1 MLPLFTTLAV
11 GAAAGFI
18 LLKLKVPGG
27 MMVGSIIGVSCLTIL
42 TGFSAMPYA
51 AKQVAQMA
59 AGAFIGC
66 SVEREDLSRLRYIY
80 KPAAA
85 MLLALLVL
93 NLTMG
98 FLIRAITPLDLLTAF
113 LCAIPGGI
121 SEMPL
126 IAMDFGADA
135 AKVAVMQFARMVVGV
150 GFFPGF
156 IAWVNKREEPGAGE
170 ASAASCACSPQ
181 ASPEVCPPA
190 PPAPSPA
197 ARWMPVLTAV
207 ACAAVCG
214 VAGVYS
220 PIPSGALLLPMLGVI
235 GLKLRRVPVHLP
247 RRLRR
252 FAQVL
257 AGSYIGCS
265 VTQQDLLDLKQLAVP
280 AAILLAGYLLNSY
293 LSGRML
299 RRYFG
304 LTLKQGMLATSPA
317 GASDIALI
325 SADIGVQS
333 ADVVIL
339 QVLRML
345 AAISVFPYILQF
357 VASAVGG

>member
-27 MMVGSIIGVSCLTIL
+27 MMVGAIIGVSCLTIL

-51 AKQVAQMA
+51 AKQAAQMA

-85 MLLALLVL
+85 MLFALLAL
-93 NLTMG
+93 NLIMG
-98 FLIRAITPLDLLTAF
+98 FVIYAITPLDLLTAF

-156 IAWVNKREEPGAGE
+156 IAWVNKREVPE
-170 ASAASCACSPQ
+170 AAEAAATSCAPCAASNPEACT
-181 ASPEVCPPA
+181 PPA
-190 PPAPSPA
+190 LSCWV
-197 ARWMPVLTAV
+197 ARWKPILTAV
-207 ACAAVCG
+207 VCAAVCG
-214 VAGVYS
+214 IAGLYS
-220 PIPSGALLLPMLGVI
+220 PIPSGALLLPILGVL
-235 GLKLRRVPVHLP
+235 GLKLRRVPIHLP
-247 RRLRR
+247 RKLRR

-265 VTQQDLLDLKQLAVP
+265 VTYQDLLDLKQLTVP
-280 AAILLAGYLLNSY
+280 AVILLAGYLLNSY

>member
-11 GAAAGFI
+11 GAVAGFI

-27 MMVGSIIGVSCLTIL
+27 MMVGAIIGVSCLTIL
-42 TGFSAMPYA
+42 TGYSAMPYA
-51 AKQVAQMA
+51 AKQAAQMA

-93 NLTMG
+93 NLIMG
-98 FLIRAITPLDLLTAF
+98 FVIYAITPLDLLTAL

-156 IAWVNKREEPGAGE
+156 IAWVNKREAPDTGA
-170 ASAASCACSPQ
+170 AAVVCCAL
-181 ASPEVCPPA
+181 SPEANPEACVPPE
-190 PPAPSPA
+190 PSGWA
-197 ARWMPVLTAV
+197 ARWKPILTAV
-207 ACAAVCG
+207 ACAVVCG

-247 RRLRR
+247 RKLRR

-265 VTQQDLLDLKQLAVP
+265 VTYQDLLDLKQLAVP
-280 AAILLAGYLLNSY
+280 AVILLAGYLLNSY
-293 LSGRML
+293 FSGRML
-299 RRYFG
+299 QRHFG

-345 AAISVFPYILQF
+345 AAISVFPYILRF
-357 VASAVGG
+357 VASAIGG

>member
-1 MLPLFTTLAV
+1 MLSLFTTLAV
-11 GAAAGFI
+11 GAATGFI
-18 LLKLKVPGG
+18 LLKLKVPGA

-51 AKQVAQMA
+51 AKQAAQMA

-80 KPAAA
+80 KPASV
-85 MLLALLVL
+85 MLLALLIL

-98 FLIRAITPLDLLTAF
+98 FLIYAITPLDLLTAF

-156 IAWVNKREEPGAGE
+156 IAWVNKREEPGAG
-170 ASAASCACSPQ
+170 AADASCAPSPEAKSKEP
-181 ASPEVCPPA
+181 ASPNLPGLIA
-190 PPAPSPA
+190 G
-197 ARWMPVLTAV
+197 WKPVFTAV

-214 VAGVYS
+214 VAGLYS

-235 GLKLRRVPVHLP
+235 GLKLRRIPVSLP
-247 RRLRR
+247 RKLRR
-252 FAQVL
+252 LAQVL

-265 VTQQDLLDLKQLAVP
+265 VTYQDLLDLKQLAGP
-280 AAILLAGYLLNSY
+280 AVILLAGYLLNSY

>member
-11 GAAAGFI
+11 GAVAGFI

-27 MMVGSIIGVSCLTIL
+27 MMVGAIIGVSCLTIF

-51 AKQVAQMA
+51 AKQAAQMT

-80 KPAAA
+80 KPASV
-85 MLLALLVL
+85 MLLALLAL
-93 NLTMG
+93 NLIMG
-98 FLIRAITPLDLLTAF
+98 FVICAITPLDLLTAF

-121 SEMPL
+121 SETPL

-156 IAWVNKREEPGAGE
+156 IAWVNKREEPGVGE
-170 ASAASCACSPQ
+170 AATAYCTPCSETNSGARIPSEPSCW
-181 ASPEVCPPA
+181 V
-190 PPAPSPA
+190 
-197 ARWMPVLTAV
+197 ARWKPILTAV

-235 GLKLRRVPVHLP
+235 GLKLLRIPVRLP
-247 RRLRR
+247 RKLRR
-252 FAQVL
+252 LAQVL

-265 VTQQDLLDLKQLAVP
+265 VTYQDLLDLKQLAVP
-280 AAILLAGYLLNSY
+280 SVILLAGYLLNSY

-299 RRYFG
+299 RRHFG

-345 AAISVFPYILQF
+345 AAISVFPYILKF
-357 VASAVGG
+357 VASAIGG